1 MIIDIP
7 QQNPI
12 QQLNK
17 GDLKGSIKETF
28 NVDLSTKPDKF
39 CLPIK
44 TKINVTDTDLSDLG
58 IVTDFVFSEGAY
70 YALNV
75 GNDGTAVP
83 KVYRGGDAVDDS
95 FTLPV
100 WTVNT
105 TDFVTNASGVFYENK
120 LIYHAGDI
128 WSLAEPTDTDWTS
141 ESTTSLAAGK
151 AIVFKD
157 RVYVISATARVSS
170 YVDPATPVNTGS
182 YTFISTG
189 GYYDFSGM
197 AATSELIWV
206 TTINN
211 DGGNAV
217 VFSWDG
223 VTENV
228 YDGQYEIPDTSVISI
243 CVKDNIPYITTGSGI
258 VMAFNGSYFE
268 EVARFPFTDVIL
280 SAKNDP
286 DIDNVTNS
294 STQGRWIHN
303 NGMEVIGNKIHFL
316 VSPAADAN
324 SALFGDYARL
334 AGIWCYDQEI
344 GLYHRYAISI
354 SDTNGEQGFLKH
366 VGALRAAA
374 QEQSTN
380 AGEWG
385 SFLFSFSY
393 YTENDAD
400 TEKYA
405 IGYAEPI
412 PNDGAKSTGYITT
425 NRIYAQ
431 NIADTWEK
439 VCLGFEDMNSADSII
454 TKYRRIEKDAFN
466 VGIVWTSDTT
476 YTSTDT
482 NLATVKTN
490 FDAGIG
496 YESRILY
503 GDGSGVI
510 SQITGITVNAGTYT
524 ITVDTAHNQTPT
536 NTAVAR
542 LENWEKVD
550 TITDDDNNIQFKQ
563 IPIGKESNWIQY
575 KFVLNGTETALNK
588 HNPVINRI
596 VSVSNQHTKFQ

>member
-12 QQLNK
+12 VQTNK

-28 NVDLSTKPDKF
+28 NVDLSSKPDKI
-39 CLPIK
+39 CLPFK
-44 TKINVTDTDLSDLG
+44 TRINVDNTDLTDLG
-58 IVTDFVFSEGAY
+58 IVTDFIFAEGAY
-70 YALNV
+70 YALNA
-75 GNDGTAVP
+75 GQDGSNVP
-83 KVYRGGDAVDDS
+83 RVYRGGDAVDDS
-95 FTLPV
+95 FTLPS

-105 TDFVTNASGVFYENK
+105 TDFPADASGIYYNGLF
-120 LIYHAGDI
+120 LYHAGDL
-128 WSLAEPTDTDWTS
+128 WSLSTSTDTSWTA
-141 ESTTSLAAGK
+141 ESTTSLNSGNT
-151 AIVFKD
+151 IIFKD
-157 RVYVISATARVSS
+157 RVYVIDGASAISS
-170 YVDPATPVNTGS
+170 YIDPTLPITSGS
-182 YTFISTG
+182 YTFLYSG
-189 GYYDFSGM
+189 GYYDFTGM

-243 CVKDNIPYITTGSGI
+243 CVKDNIPHITTGSGI

-268 EVARFPFTDVIL
+268 EVARFPFTNIVL

-303 NGMEVIGNKIHFL
+303 KGMEVIGNKIHFL
-316 VSPAADAN
+316 ISPAADGN
-324 SALFGDYARL
+324 STLFGDFARL
-334 AGIWCYDQEI
+334 AGIWCYDPEI

-354 SDTNGEQGFLKH
+354 STTNGEQAFVKH
-366 VGALRAAA
+366 VGALKAAA

-393 YTENDAD
+393 YTENSGT

-405 IGYAEPI
+405 IGYAEPV
-412 PNDGAKSTGYITT
+412 PNADATSTGYITT

-431 NIADTWEK
+431 NIQDTWEK
-439 VCLGFEDMNSADSII
+439 VCLGFEDMNSTDSII

-466 VGIVWTSDTT
+466 VGIVWTSATT

-482 NLATVKTN
+482 NLATVKSN
-490 FDAGIG
+490 FDAGIN

-510 SQITGITVNAGTYT
+510 SQITAITVNAGTYT
-524 ITVDTAHNQTPT
+524 ITVDTSHTMTAT

-542 LENWEKVD
+542 LENWEKAD
-550 TITDDDNNIQFKQ
+550 TITDNDNNLQFKQ

-575 KFVLNGTETALNK
+575 KFVLNGTETILNK